1 MAAVTA
7 LLVLPGLFLVGA
19 PAGPVDAPSAHPL
32 HSQLNHAALTTS
44 LHPVTST
51 QFADPRKPNIWLI
64 TVDDMRAD
72 ELRYMPRVRA
82 VIGARGFVWDNAFST
97 FPLCCPARASM
108 VTGMY
113 AHNHHV
119 LGNDASE
126 HGGFYYFMNHSHPA
140 NTLGTWMRRRGYMTA
155 FVGKFLN
162 RYGEKNARQV
172 PPGWTQWRGLPGLQA
187 YSYFDQTWNVNGR
200 LVETR
205 GHNTLN
211 VTKLS
216 RHLMNNSGGK
226 PFFLW
231 SSYLAPHAAWDP
243 GVGWHLP
250 RPMRID
256 ATRHVGRS
264 VLVKEHDLSDKPAFL
279 QRRLRPLSART
290 WRRVEEHR
298 VLRARALMG
307 VDRAIDRTIGRLA
320 SQGLL
325 SKTLIIFTSDN
336 GYALGEHN
344 IPGGKEL
351 PYEQVTKV
359 PLMMRGPGVPIGMSR
374 VLVGLHD
381 ITATI
386 LEASGAYAGRTQDG
400 VSLLS
405 IARDP
410 GRYLHRPMLFEGG
423 NVLGSELRL
432 GRSPWGSRFFT
443 AIRTQRYV
451 YIRYINGAYE
461 FYDLRTDPNQLNSIR
476 GRTSIRYQLA
486 AELRRLR
493 NCDGSECNTSFRL
506 RSLVKQERFGHHE
519 FSDNPSMCAMV
530 ALGS

>member
-1 MAAVTA
+1 MRGPAAAVTA
-7 LLVLPGLFLVGA
+7 LLLLPGLFLVGP
-19 PAGPVDAPSAHPL
+19 PAARVDAPGARPL
-32 HSQLNHAALTTS
+32 LSQLNHAEATAS
-44 LHPVTST
+44 PDPGTST
-51 QFADPRKPNIWLI
+51 RFADPRKPNIWLI

-72 ELRYMPRVRA
+72 ELRYLPRLRA

-97 FPLCCPARASM
+97 FPLCCPARASV

-119 LGNDASE
+119 LGNDAAE
-126 HGGFYYFMNHSHPA
+126 HGGFYYFMTHSHPV

-155 FVGKFLN
+155 LVGKFLN
-162 RYGEKNARQV
+162 RYGERNARQV
-172 PPGWTQWRGLPGLQA
+172 PPGWTQWRGLPGPQA

-205 GHNTLN
+205 GHNTSN
-211 VTKLS
+211 VTMFS
-216 RHLMNNSGGK
+216 RQLMNNARGK
-226 PFFLW
+226 PFFVW
-231 SSYLAPHAAWDP
+231 SSYLAPHSAWDP
-243 GVGWHLP
+243 GVGWHP
-250 RPMRID
+250 PQPIAVD
-256 ATRHVGRS
+256 ATRRVGRS
-264 VLVKEHDLSDKPAFL
+264 RLVEEHDLSDKPGFL
-279 QRRLRPLSART
+279 QRRLRPPSTGT
-290 WRRVEEHR
+290 WRRVEENR

-307 VDRAIDRTIGRLA
+307 VDRAIARTIGRLA
-320 SQGLL
+320 NQGLL

-344 IPGGKEL
+344 IPGGKAL

-359 PLMMRGPGVPIGMSR
+359 PLMMRGPGVPLGTSR

-400 VSLLS
+400 LSLLS

-410 GRYLHRPMLFEGG
+410 GRYLYRPMLFEGG

-432 GRSPWGSRFFT
+432 GRSPLGSRFFT

-451 YIRYINGAYE
+451 YIRYLNGAHE
-461 FYDLRTDPNQLNSIR
+461 FYDLLTDPNQLNSIR
-476 GRTSIRYQLA
+476 GRTNIRDQLA

-493 NCDGSECNTSFRL
+493 DCDGAECNTPFRL
-506 RSLVKQERFGHHE
+506 QSLAKQER
-519 FSDNPSMCAMV
+519 SS
-530 ALGS
+530 SW